1 MPPVNRNKPVRAE
14 SSESRYTLMEFM
26 RESPDDGT
34 CLDWLWRNRY
44 SPNGEYAHYLKCDE
58 ERVFKHYDS
67 AQRR

>member
-1 MPPVNRNKPVRAE
+1 
-14 SSESRYTLMEFM
+14 MEFM

-44 SPNGEYAHYLKCDE
+44 SPNGEYAHCLKCDE
-58 ERVFKHYDS
+58 ERAFEHYDS